1 MLGVQHEEMIDLM
14 RSFGHGHHME
24 ATRPGLLMPH
34 NSKQVTA
41 PSIQKLLSGEL
52 VLKENMGSSLGC

>member
-1 MLGVQHEEMIDLM
+1 
-14 RSFGHGHHME
+14 ME
-24 ATRPGLLMPH
+24 ATRPGLLVPH